1 MKLTP
6 KVQGHLI
13 ILVAMTIFGLNI
25 PANKYLY
32 AHEAI
37 DPMGL
42 SLLRMSFASLAFW
55 VFSLFMPKQKVCKKD
70 LCILLAGGIMGMAI
84 NQGCFAY
91 GISLTSPIDASI
103 IATSAPLFTLF
114 ISFFILKEP
123 ITFKKVGGVIIAG
136 TGAVLLV
143 YSSSKVMNTSSSWQ
157 GNLSIFT
164 AQFFYSMYLVITKP
178 LSERYHSV
186 TMMKWMFLVAMLVLF
201 PFGISD
207 LIHAPMFETHNL
219 KYYLV
224 LGFILFFST
233 FVAYA
238 LIPLAQKR
246 IRPTTIAVYNN
257 MQPLIASFVAISFGM
272 DFFNLEKG
280 VSALLILVGVYFVTR
295 SKSRKDL
302 LEQASNIK

>member
-13 ILVAMTIFGLNI
+13 IFVAMTIFGLNI

-32 AHEAI
+32 AHNAI

-42 SLLRMSFASLAFW
+42 TLLRMSFASLAFW
-55 VFSLFMPKQKVCKKD
+55 LFSLFLPKQKVSKKD
-70 LCILLAGGIMGMAI
+70 LYTLLAGGIMGIAI

-103 IATSAPLFTLF
+103 IATSAPMFTLF
-114 ISFFILKEP
+114 VSYFILKEP
-123 ITFKKVGGVIIAG
+123 ITTKKVGGVIIAG
-136 TGAVLLV
+136 LGAVLLV
-143 YSSSKVMNTSSSWQ
+143 YSSSKMVNTTSSWQ

-164 AQFFYSMYLVITKP
+164 AQFFYSVYLVITKP

-186 TMMKWMFLVAMLVLF
+186 TMMKWMFLIAMLILF

-207 LIHAPMFETHNL
+207 VIHAPMFEVHDH
-219 KYYLV
+219 KFYLV
-224 LGFILFFST
+224 LAFILVCST
-233 FVAYA
+233 FIAYA

-257 MQPLIASFVAISFGM
+257 MQPLIASIVAICLGM
-272 DFFNLEKG
+272 DSFSLEKG
-280 VSALLILVGVYFVTR
+280 ISALLILTGVFFVTR

-302 LEQASNIK
+302 LSQEK